1 MNRAVPNPVHRAQHL
16 LLRGS
21 ESALSALGWERRVR
35 LGRWIGRAWHAADAR
50 RRRLATDNV
59 ARAFPEWDAVRVRA
73 LVRANF
79 EHLGTVLAEFA
90 GLARTGPDE
99 LLDRFRFE
107 GLDRLEAARAEG
119 RGVLGLTAHLGNW
132 EVGGM
137 ALAARVGNVCAVG
150 RRIRNPA
157 VDAWVA
163 ELRQRYGGRLIPHRG
178 AVRPVL
184 RALRGGALVGFLMDQ
199 RASSREAVRSEFF
212 GRPVATNQG
221 LALLALKTGAPVVP
235 AFTVREGPGRHRVW
249 FGPPVP
255 PPGPGSR
262 AERVVAF
269 TRRFD
274 AVTEAAVREHPEQ
287 WFWVHRRW
295 RLHDGWQP

>member
-1 MNRAVPNPVHRAQHL
+1 MNRAVLAPVHRAQYT
-16 LLRGS
+16 LLRGA
-21 ESALSALGWERRVR
+21 EGALSALGWQRRAR
-35 LGRWIGRAWHAADAR
+35 LGQWLGRAWYAADAG

-59 ARAFPEWDAVRVRA
+59 ARAFPDWDAARVRA

-90 GLARTGPDE
+90 GLARTGPDV
-99 LLDRFRFE
+99 LVGRFRFE
-107 GLDRLEAARAEG
+107 GLDHLAAARAG
-119 RGVLGLTAHLGNW
+119 GTGVLALTAHLGNW
-132 EVGGM
+132 EVAGM
-137 ALAARVGNVCAVG
+137 ALAVRERDVCAIG
-150 RRIRNPA
+150 RRIRNPG

-163 ELRQRYGGRLIPHRG
+163 ELRQRYGGRLIPHRN

-184 RALRGGALVGFLMDQ
+184 RALRGGALVGFLLDQ
-199 RASSREAVRSEFF
+199 RAPSRESVRSEFF

-221 LALLALKTGAPVVP
+221 LAVLALRTGAPVVP
-235 AFTVREGPGRHRVW
+235 MFTVRCGDVHRVW
-249 FGPPVP
+249 LLPPVP
-255 PPGPGSR
+255 PPEEGDR
-262 AERVVAF
+262 KERVVTF

-274 AVTEAAVREHPEQ
+274 AVIEAAVREHPEQ